1 MIKAYHFLS
10 DDMRSEEDIVAGQD
24 EPWHLGELRT
34 FVPIRLD
41 GGDGRFISLPGY
53 RSSPSLWDA
62 MMQADGPI
70 ACAVEISDPIS
81 TDGDIQQGFFQI
93 SILRQLIAAADL
105 TSELRLFACACAER
119 VLSIFET
126 SYPRDDRPRR
136 AISTALDYAQHRAT
150 ADDLKSALTIARDA
164 AERAAGQAR
173 IAALSAFGIT
183 FADSHD
189 AAMTAIR
196 NAAWAVDG
204 RATPGSGTERTWQ
217 RDYFN
222 CKFANIFD

>member
-1 MIKAYHFLS
+1 MIRAYHFLS
-10 DDMRSEEDIVAGQD
+10 DDMRSEEDIIAGQD
-24 EPWHLGELRT
+24 EPWRLGELRT
-34 FVPIRLD
+34 FVPMRLD
-41 GGDGRFISLPGY
+41 DGDGRLISLSGY

-70 ACAVEISDPIS
+70 ACAVEISNPVS
-81 TDGDIQQGFFQI
+81 TEGDIQQGFSQT
-93 SILRQLIAAADL
+93 SILRKLIAAIDL
-105 TSELRLFACACAER
+105 TSELRLFACVCAER

-136 AISTALDYAQHRAT
+136 AIGTALDFAQHRAT
-150 ADDLKSALTIARDA
+150 ADELKSALVLARDA

-173 IAALSAFGIT
+173 IAALSAFGTT

-189 AAMTAIR
+189 AAMTAMR

-204 RATPGSGTERTWQ
+204 RGTPASGTERAWQ
-217 RDYFN
+217 RDSFN
-222 CKFANIFD
+222 QRFAHIFE